1 MIKNLVRHGNSY
13 ALIIDRPVMD
23 LLGIDP
29 EAPMQVTT
37 DGKAL
42 VVMQATAQQAARAEK
57 FRAGLADLNR
67 RYPKTMRKL
76 AGKT

>member
-1 MIKNLVRHGNSY
+1 MIKTLVRHGNSY

-29 EAPMQVTT
+29 ESPLQVTT
-37 DGKAL
+37 DGRSL
-42 VVMQATAQQAARAEK
+42 VVEQATPQATAREAK
-57 FRAGLADLNR
+57 FRAGLADLNQ

-76 AGKT
+76 AGKA